1 MTIQHSTVLYN
12 QNNIGINIICVRLL
26 PRFLPQRLKSILSG
40 CYFFTPQLQSSGLLN
55 YLGRFSILFQS
66 PVHNSKLLMMLAYIK
81 SMNPKRVICIKAFLY
96 QRLSSLHIYQQLQ
109 AARRSPLLP
118 LLHSSCSFCQTNLKL
133 MIGGCS
139 NKQKKALKDF
149 LYINQ
154 KQTGGSVRTH
164 NSIEKKALSQ
174 LYIIA
179 VRSFKEDEN
188 WGAKKLLLL

>member
-1 MTIQHSTVLYN
+1 
-12 QNNIGINIICVRLL
+12 
-26 PRFLPQRLKSILSG
+26 
-40 CYFFTPQLQSSGLLN
+40 
-55 YLGRFSILFQS
+55 
-66 PVHNSKLLMMLAYIK
+66 
-81 SMNPKRVICIKAFLY
+81 
-96 QRLSSLHIYQQLQ
+96 
-109 AARRSPLLP
+109 
-118 LLHSSCSFCQTNLKL
+118 

-188 WGAKKLLLL
+188 WGAKKTAAIVREKKREKMLLMKS